1 MGTLHQANNSL
12 HFTPGQQQ
20 FTHFTPGCDE
30 SDGVLFA
37 VFVCPSVCLA
47 VGFAAVIFCVCCSLL
62 AGEVLNSLVSL
73 QCCVEH
79 WSLACQHVGSC
90 CVAWVNSDHES
101 LLSFLW

>member
-1 MGTLHQANNSL
+1 MIPVLVPFKERSVTFFFLRG
-12 HFTPGQQQ
+12 GY
-20 FTHFTPGCDE
+20 CDE

-47 VGFAAVIFCVCCSLL
+47 VGFAAVIFFVCCSLL

-79 WSLACQHVGSC
+79 WSLVCQHVGWC
-90 CVAWVNSDHES
+90 CVA
-101 LLSFLW
+101 